1 MARSPLTLAAT
12 VTSALREASVVDVR
26 VLTENAAGRFDSAV
40 ATLADGD
47 SVVVRAATDAET
59 SAELGG
65 EARAL
70 SALTDGVR
78 SLLPF
83 RAPRLRGR
91 AAQGGWTAIVVDHL
105 DGYRV
110 DAAHLPAGRGA
121 ATSIGAAI
129 AAVHAL
135 PESVARGAALPQLG
149 APQVRDDV
157 SRLLDRVA
165 TVHRVPVSL
174 LSRWSRALAEER
186 LWRFESTL
194 TLGGATAESF
204 LVEERDGVPTVTGL
218 LTWQGLGVGDPAVD
232 LRWLSSAPDAADDVL
247 AAYLAASVRTPD
259 AALRTRSRLY
269 AELEFAK
276 WLVHGRDSGDDE
288 ILDDAVALLTSL
300 AESVVEDDLLAEDD
314 LDVDAA
320 IALIGHVPNA
330 TAPQIDT
337 SMQTDAYDA
346 GDGLFFADDEPGP
359 AEAGPQSDE
368 QSTAP
373 LALSDWVADDAGDDT
388 DADRAAAAAL
398 KRWASS

>member
-26 VLTENAAGRFDSAV
+26 ILSENAAGRFDSAY
-40 ATLADGD
+40 ATLGDGGR
-47 SVVVRAATDAET
+47 VVVRAATDAET
-59 SAELGG
+59 SAELGA

-70 SALTDGVR
+70 AALTDGVR

-83 RAPRLRGR
+83 RAPRLHGR
-91 AAQGGWTAIVVDHL
+91 AAQGGWTAIVVDFL

-110 DAAHLPAGRGA
+110 DASHVPAGRGA

-135 PESVARGAALPQLG
+135 PESIARGAGLPQLT
-149 APQVRDDV
+149 ASQVRDDV

-174 LSRWSRALAEER
+174 LSRWSRALAEDR

-194 TLGGATAESF
+194 TLGGITADAF
-204 LVEERDGVPTVTGL
+204 LIEDRDGVPAVTGL
-218 LTWQGLGVGDPAVD
+218 LAWQGLGVGDPAVD
-232 LRWLSSAPDAADDVL
+232 LRWLSSAPDASEDVL
-247 AAYLAASVRTPD
+247 GAYAQASVRTPD

-276 WLVHGRDSGDDE
+276 WLVHGRDSGDEE

-300 AESVVEDDLLAEDD
+300 ADTVVDDDLLAEDD
-314 LDVDAA
+314 LDVDDA
-320 IALIGHVPNA
+320 IALIGRVPGA
-330 TAPQIDT
+330 AAAVDT
-337 SMQTDAYDA
+337 SMQTDAYDL
-346 GDGLFFADDEPGP
+346 DETSFFTDELAPEHAAVDP
-359 AEAGPQSDE
+359 EDANA
-368 QSTAP
+368 TAP
-373 LALSDWVADDAGDDT
+373 LQLDDWTSTRNEAENET
-388 DADRAAAAAL
+388 DAAADAAL
-398 KRWASS
+398 RRWASS

>member
-12 VTSALREASVVDVR
+12 VTSALREAGVVDVR
-26 VLTENAAGRFDSAV
+26 ILTENAAGRFDSAV

-47 SVVVRAATDAET
+47 RVVVRAATDAET
-59 SAELGG
+59 SAELGA

-70 SALTDGVR
+70 AALTDGVR

-110 DAAHLPAGRGA
+110 EPAHLPAGRGA
-121 ATSIGAAI
+121 ATSIGAAL

-149 APQVRDDV
+149 ASQVRDDV

-194 TLGGATAESF
+194 TLGGASADAF
-204 LVEERDGVPTVTGL
+204 LVEDRDGVPTVTGL
-218 LTWQGLGVGDPAVD
+218 LAWQGLGIGDPAVD

-247 AAYLAASVRTPD
+247 AAYVTASVRTPD
-259 AALRTRSRLY
+259 AALRTRARLY

-300 AESVVEDDLLAEDD
+300 ADSVVEDDLLAEDG
-314 LDVDAA
+314 LDVDDA
-320 IALIGHVPNA
+320 IALIGQVPGTS
-330 TAPQIDT
+330 TAVDT
-337 SMQTDAYDA
+337 SMQTDAYDL
-346 GDGLFFADDEPGP
+346 DETSFFTEDLPAERTSPDDEDPN
-359 AEAGPQSDE
+359 A
-368 QSTAP
+368 TAP
-373 LALSDWVADDAGDDT
+373 LQMDDWAAQRDEAENET
-388 DADRAAAAAL
+388 DAAADAAL
-398 KRWASS
+398 RRWASS

>member
-47 SVVVRAATDAET
+47 RVVVRAATDAET

-70 SALTDGVR
+70 STLTDGVR

-218 LTWQGLGVGDPAVD
+218 LTWQGLGIGDPAVD

-247 AAYLAASVRTPD
+247 AAYVAASVRTPD

-300 AESVVEDDLLAEDD
+300 AESVVEDDLLAEDG
-314 LDVDAA
+314 LDVDDA
-320 IALIGHVPNA
+320 IALIGQVPGTQ
-330 TAPQIDT
+330 TAVDT
-337 SMQTDAYDA
+337 SMQTDAYDL
-346 GDGLFFADDEPGP
+346 DETSFFTEDLP
-359 AEAGPQSDE
+359 AEQAAPHDE
-368 QSTAP
+368 DANATAP
-373 LALSDWVADDAGDDT
+373 LQMDDWTAQRDEARNET
-388 DADRAAAAAL
+388 DAAADAAL
-398 KRWASS
+398 RRWASS